1 MSILRDEE
9 KIGYVLRSMYSK
21 AGYVQYKMS
30 KFEEY
35 DFYAKNKD
43 FLVSDAIITFTD
55 TNGKLMAL
63 KPDVTLSII
72 KSSKLI
78 DEPVYKVYYD
88 ENVYRISS
96 LSHRFREIM
105 QTGLECIG
113 NVDDKCVNEVL
124 GLAAASL
131 KAISDN
137 CILTIA
143 HQGIISDMVT
153 NLELAPSAEKRVFKC
168 ITDKNINGISDIC
181 IGQAAEKLKKLIATN
196 GVPEAV
202 IPVLKELGCDSKSV
216 EQLEYLTEV
225 LKEKGYGDMV
235 RIDFSLV
242 NDMAYY
248 NGIVFKGYVSGI
260 PFGVLS
266 GGRYDGLVQKMGRK
280 GGAIGFAVYLDMLEY
295 LPEGTL
301 RSDVEITEVRS

>member
-1 MSILRDEE
+1 
-9 KIGYVLRSMYSK
+9 
-21 AGYVQYKMS
+21 
-30 KFEEY
+30 
-35 DFYAKNKD
+35 
-43 FLVSDAIITFTD
+43 
-55 TNGKLMAL
+55 
-63 KPDVTLSII
+63 
-72 KSSKLI
+72 
-78 DEPVYKVYYD
+78 
-88 ENVYRISS
+88 
-96 LSHRFREIM
+96 M

-131 KAISDN
+131 KAISDK
-137 CILTIA
+137 CILTIS
-143 HQGIISDMVT
+143 HQGIISSMVT
-153 NLELAPSAEKRVFKC
+153 DLELASSAEKRVFKC

-181 IGQAAEKLKKLIATN
+181 IGDAADRLKKLIATN
-196 GVPEAV
+196 GLPCDV
-202 IPVLKELGCDSKSV
+202 IPVLRELGCDSASV
-216 EQLEYLTEV
+216 DQLERLADV
-225 LKEKGYGDMV
+225 LAQNGYGDMV

-295 LPEGTL
+295 LPEGSL
-301 RSDVEITEVRS
+301 KSDVEISEVRL

>member
-21 AGYVQYKMS
+21 EGYQQYKMS

-72 KSSKLI
+72 KSSKNVSDPL
-78 DEPVYKVYYD
+78 YKVYYE

-131 KAISDN
+131 KAISDKS
-137 CILTIA
+137 ILTIS

-153 NLELAPSAEKRVFKC
+153 SLELAPSAEKRVFKC

-181 IGQAAEKLKKLIATN
+181 IGDAAERLKTLIATN
-196 GVPEAV
+196 GLPKDV
-202 IPVLKELGCDSKSV
+202 IPVLRDLGCDSSSV
-216 EQLEYLTEV
+216 DQLERLAKVLTEN
-225 LKEKGYGDMV
+225 GYGDMV

-295 LPEGTL
+295 LPEGSL
-301 RSDVEITEVRS
+301 KSDVEISEVRL

>member
-9 KIGYVLRSMYSK
+9 KIGYVLRSMYSE
-21 AGYVQYKMS
+21 AGYIQYKMS

-63 KPDVTLSII
+63 KPDVTLSIV
-72 KSSKLI
+72 KNSKVI
-78 DEPVYKVYYD
+78 DEPLYKVYYD

-113 NVDDKCVNEVL
+113 EVDDSCVYEVL

-137 CILTIA
+137 SILTIS
-143 HQGIISDMVT
+143 HQSIVSDMVT
-153 NLELAPSAEKRVFKC
+153 DLELAPSAEKRVFKC
-168 ITDKNINGISDIC
+168 ITDKNISGISDIC
-181 IGQAAEKLKKLIATN
+181 IGSAAERLKKLIATN
-196 GVPEAV
+196 GTPQDV
-202 IPVLKELGCDSKSV
+202 IPALKELGCDSRSV
-216 EQLEYLTEV
+216 EQLEKLTAV
-225 LKEKGYGDMV
+225 LEEKGYGNMI

-266 GGRYDGLVQKMGRK
+266 GGSYDGLVQKMGRK
-280 GGAIGFAVYLDMLEY
+280 GRAIGFAVYLDMLEY
-295 LPEGTL
+295 LPEGSL
-301 RSDVEITEVRS
+301 NSDVEISEVRQ

>member
-9 KIGYVLRSMYSK
+9 KIGYVLRSMYAK
-21 AGYVQYKMS
+21 AGYGQYKMS

-72 KSSKLI
+72 KSSKFI
-78 DEPVYKVYYD
+78 DEPLYKVYYD

-113 NVDDKCVNEVL
+113 NVNDACVAEVL

-131 KAISDN
+131 KAISDK
-137 CILTIA
+137 CILTIS
-143 HQGIISDMVT
+143 HQGIISNMVT
-153 NLELAPSAEKRVFKC
+153 NLELAPSAEKRIFKC

-181 IGQAAEKLKKLIATN
+181 IGDSAEKLKKLISTN
-196 GVPEAV
+196 GLPEDV
-202 IPVLKELGCDSKSV
+202 IPVLRELGCDSASV
-216 EQLEYLTEV
+216 DQLSRLTED
-225 LKEKGYGDMV
+225 LDKKGYGDMV

-248 NGIVFKGYVSGI
+248 NGIVFKGYVAGI

-266 GGRYDGLVQKMGRK
+266 GGRYDGLVQTMGRK

-295 LPEGTL
+295 LPEGSL
-301 RSDVEITEVRS
+301 KSDVEISEVRL